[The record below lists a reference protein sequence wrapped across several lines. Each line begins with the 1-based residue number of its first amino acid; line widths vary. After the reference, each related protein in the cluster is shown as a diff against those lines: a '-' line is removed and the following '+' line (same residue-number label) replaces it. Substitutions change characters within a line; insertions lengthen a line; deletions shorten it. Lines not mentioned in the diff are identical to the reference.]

1 MEIKKLAATTAMA
14 GALGL
19 SAFALGSGLAQADP
33 GPKWPNIPGPPNPP
47 GPVVS
52 NWVPGDPPG
61 HNPFGP
67 PGQVKKDPTIGVLPN
82 PFYGVPPG
90 HWDDPARLGIPDVW
104 LPPVELR
111 PDFPD
116 LNTPLKV
123 EWNAEANA
131 FGVTLEN
138 GVFIAYR

>member
-33 GPKWPNIPGPPNPP
+33 PRPDIPGPDP
-47 GPVVS
+47 GIS
-52 NWVPGDPPG
+52 NWAPGDPPG

-67 PGQVKKDPTIGVLPN
+67 PGQVKKDPTLGVVPN

-90 HWDDPARLGIPDVW
+90 HWDNPARLGIPDVW

>member
-33 GPKWPNIPGPPNPP
+33 PRPDPGPHP
-47 GPVVS
+47 GIS
-52 NWVPGDPPG
+52 HWGPGDPPG

-67 PGQVKKDPTIGVLPN
+67 PGQVKKAPEIVDGVPN
-82 PFYGVPPG
+82 PLYGVPPG
-90 HWDDPARLGIPDVW
+90 HWDNPARLGIPDVW

-116 LNTPLKV
+116 LQPLKV

>member
-1 MEIKKLAATTAMA
+1 MEIKRVAATTAMA
-14 GALGL
+14 GALGFA
-19 SAFALGSGLAQADP
+19 AFGVGSGFAHAD
-33 GPKWPNIPGPPNPP
+33 PKWPNIPGPPNPP
-47 GPVVS
+47 IPGIA
-52 NWVPGDPPG
+52 NWGPGDPPG

-82 PFYGVPPG
+82 PLYGVPPG
-90 HWDDPARLGIPDVW
+90 HWDNPARVGVPDVW
-104 LPPVELR
+104 LPPLELR

-116 LNTPLKV
+116 LEPLKV

-131 FGVTLEN
+131 FGVRLSN